1 MGSQLLLSSY
11 NSFNTNCHRD
21 ALVIGLCNSLT
32 SLYAGLVVFGVIGFV
47 ADKKQMPVDSVVDE
61 GPGLAFIV
69 YPEVDKFFLSIFFI
83 FAFIFDQKSKLG
95 SNQKEN

>member
-1 MGSQLLLSSY
+1 M
-11 NSFNTNCHRD
+11 
-21 ALVIGLCNSLT
+21 T
-32 SLYAGLVVFGVIGFV
+32 SLYAGLVVFGVIGFI